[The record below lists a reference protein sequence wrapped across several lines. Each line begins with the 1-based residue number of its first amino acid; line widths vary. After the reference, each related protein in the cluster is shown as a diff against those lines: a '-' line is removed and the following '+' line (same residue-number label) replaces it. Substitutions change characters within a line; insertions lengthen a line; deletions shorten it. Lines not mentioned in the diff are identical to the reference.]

1 MTGTTGIELGPYH
14 CVLVRAAR
22 RGLRPTVSAASVIG
36 PAEWSGDRES
46 LAAIA
51 RASRSANRLPARARV
66 VAWATG
72 ESALAP
78 LVEAGF
84 EIEEVLSP
92 PEALLRLA
100 RARGL
105 GTGADAIAIVSVNTH
120 GAAIAIV
127 SGGEL
132 VSSRTFDW
140 PLGAPIALGRSDLL
154 DRYLIVSQL
163 APQLEHLIELVRP
176 VYGARVGSVVTC
188 GNLPDMRSLSMLLIQ
203 ELDIEVDT
211 LDSIE
216 LLDSEEAVS
225 SVTAVQLAAA
235 VAVQAEDPE
244 SSPTAGAS
252 AIRSSSAALA
262 IVLSAAWAFL
272 QLPGTSPATPLFAS
286 TPAFE
291 LAAGSPL
298 PVVPTLRTE
307 ATMGRVDTGP
317 GAPEAV
323 EPAPAPPPVPVSTGS
338 EAPPR
343 PQSALPR
350 VDGIII
356 SGERQLA
363 ILDGQVVG
371 PGDKVGPRT
380 VARIDRDSVTLRE
393 PTGHETRVAI
403 RIRKSPGTGIRPQP

>member
-1 MTGTTGIELGPYH
+1 MSGRSGMTGTTGIELGPNH

-22 RGLRPTVSAASVIG
+22 RGLRPTVSAALVVG

-51 RASRSANRLPARARV
+51 RALRSANRFPAPAHV
-66 VAWATG
+66 VAWTTG
-72 ESALAP
+72 EDALAP
-78 LVEAGF
+78 LVESGF
-84 EIEEVLSP
+84 EVEEVLSP
-92 PEALLRLA
+92 PEALVRLA

-105 GTGADAIAIVSVNTH
+105 GTGADAIALVSVNTH

-127 SGGEL
+127 SRGEL

-140 PLGAPIALGRSDLL
+140 PLGAPFARGQSDLL
-154 DRYLIVSQL
+154 DRYLVVSQL

-176 VYGARVGSVVTC
+176 VYGARVASVVTC

-211 LDSIE
+211 LDSVE
-216 LLDSEEAVS
+216 LLDSEEAGDAS
-225 SVTAVQLAAA
+225 SVTALQLAAA
-235 VAVQAEDPE
+235 VAVHAQEPE
-244 SSPTAGAS
+244 SSPTAGSS

-262 IVLSAAWAFL
+262 IVLSTAWAFL
-272 QLPGTSPATPLFAS
+272 QLSGASPATPLFAS
-286 TPAFE
+286 PALE
-291 LAAGSPL
+291 VVAGSPL

-317 GAPEAV
+317 GAPAAV
-323 EPAPAPPPVPVSTGS
+323 EPAPVPPPVPVSTGP

-343 PQSALPR
+343 PLAALPR
-350 VDGIII
+350 VDGIVI
-356 SGERQLA
+356 SGERRLA
-363 ILDGQVVG
+363 ILDGHVVG
-371 PGDKVGPRT
+371 PGDRVGPRT

-403 RIRKSPGTGIRPQP
+403 RIRK